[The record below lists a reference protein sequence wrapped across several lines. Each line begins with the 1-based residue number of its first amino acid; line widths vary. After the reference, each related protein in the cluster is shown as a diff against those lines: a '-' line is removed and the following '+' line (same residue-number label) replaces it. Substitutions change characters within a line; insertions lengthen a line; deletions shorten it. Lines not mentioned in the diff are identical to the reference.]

1 MLPYNLKESSTEKV
15 TAALTLYIGAIINR
29 YLEIYKEMPEQFFEQ
44 SGKIKAEVREY
55 IDFMLYGVVKEEA

>member
-29 YLEIYKEMPEQFFEQ
+29 YLEIYKEMPERFFQQ
-44 SGKIKAEVREY
+44 SEEIKEETREY